1 MNLGVVSVV
10 MKDAGFEH
18 FDNVMSLFGLVVQRR
33 LNDCPIWVKMIGT
46 DLDNITTMINA

>member
-1 MNLGVVSVV
+1 

-33 LNDCPIWVKMIGT
+33 LNDCPIWVKMIVT

>member
-1 MNLGVVSVV
+1 

-33 LNDCPIWVKMIGT
+33 LDDFPIWVKMIG
-46 DLDNITTMINA
+46 NITTMINA